1 MPDIKIKP
9 QMDQPKVRVVNNTPK
24 EASSILK
31 KEYAERQKEKQ
42 PDTKG
47 PVQYATDRVETTG
60 RRGSVAA
67 ADGMRRVAKKARDK
81 HKTTTANRQQG
92 QSTPPDDL
100 QDIPSGTAPRPL
112 PEDQMQP
119 RLVQARQEQAAQN
132 NQPVSGMED
141 HPNNRIGAHFS
152 DKTEFS
158 PYHVGQADT
167 PRQNVAASPKER
179 GRTKR

>member
-24 EASSILK
+24 DASSILK
-31 KEYAERQKEKQ
+31 KEYAARQKEKQ

-60 RRGSVAA
+60 RRSTVVA
-67 ADGMRRVAKKARDK
+67 ADGMRRVAKKAKDK
-81 HKTTTANRQQG
+81 NKNTTSNRQQG

-100 QDIPSGTAPRPL
+100 QDISSGTAPRPL
-112 PEDQMQP
+112 RVAQMQT
-119 RLVQARQEQAAQN
+119 RLVQARQEQAAQSN
-132 NQPVSGMED
+132 RAVSGMES
-141 HPNNRIGAHFS
+141 HPNNRTGAHFS

-158 PYHVGQADT
+158 PFHVGQADT
-167 PRQNVAASPKER
+167 PKPNVAAAPKER
-179 GRTKR
+179 GRHR